1 MEGKQK
7 SDRGLFQGW
16 RVSKELVKLEIGTR
30 RAWMSAES
38 TVDDWMAWHE
48 QHSLQDFR
56 FSRGETKTWRTAGPH
71 LLHGVTRQAP
81 DPAAGIGL

>member
-38 TVDDWMAWHE
+38 TVDDWMAWYE
-48 QHSLQDFR
+48 LAF
-56 FSRGETKTWRTAGPH
+56 
-71 LLHGVTRQAP
+71 AP
-81 DPAAGIGL
+81 R